1 MQALGTIAGIIILSV
16 LYFGACEPRRDA
28 QGDRHRSSCEIIQCD
43 SPIGYG
49 DPLDHQY
56 EGNETP

>member
-1 MQALGTIAGIIILSV
+1 MQALGTIAGIIILSL
-16 LYFGACEPRRDA
+16 LYFGSCGPRVDRA
-28 QGDRHRSSCEIIQCD
+28 GDRGRSSCEIIQCD